1 MSNIMTVEEISTNV
15 MHLSTNDLDRFRA
28 WYETF
33 EASNWDKKIEKD
45 IISGKFDTLANE
57 ALKDFNA
64 NKNIF

>member
-1 MSNIMTVEEISTNV
+1 MTVEEISTNV